1 MVAAAR
7 IISEAEDGVSG
18 VVFRGKKANPIV
30 TGFLPILWAHG
41 ARIVDTDGKAGL
53 ASPAAAD
60 ALNVYLELAKFALR
74 GVETCNSSEVRDA
87 IQSGATAIAI
97 EVWPSWVPSMDD
109 LNSLVVT
116 LGAAALSL
124 AVGFPAAYA
133 LVRLQLPRR
142 MDAAFLVFVLLVK
155 LAPPLVLA
163 IPLYQVLRGIHLLD
177 TLAGLILVYRI
188 YTLPFA
194 IWMLIGFV
202 RDVSPSYEEAAMM
215 DGASLGY
222 RLLIVVLPL
231 MAPGVAATFILLTI
245 LAWNEFAYALLFIQ
259 TPSNFTLP
267 TFIATLITEDE
278 TFWGRLMG
286 IGLVASLPILLMLAL
301 FQKHLVRGLA
311 GGLK

>member
-1 MVAAAR
+1 MPEMPRATTIAVY
-7 IISEAEDGVSG
+7 
-18 VVFRGKKANPIV
+18 VVTAIM
-30 TGFLPILWAHG
+30 LWPILWMVTTSFKPP
-41 ARIVDTDGKAGL
+41 IEFV
-53 ASPAAAD
+53 S
-60 ALNVYLELAKFALR
+60 
-74 GVETCNSSEVRDA
+74 NS
-87 IQSGATAIAI
+87 IAI
-97 EVWPSWVPSMDD
+97 LPISPGLEHYRELLDD
-109 LNSLVVT
+109 GIARRVANSLVVT
-116 LGAAALSL
+116 LGAATISL

-133 LVRLQLPRR
+133 LVRLQLPKR

-177 TLAGLILVYRI
+177 TLAGLILVYQV

-202 RDVSPSYEEAAMM
+202 RDVSPTYEEAAVM
-215 DGASLGY
+215 DGAGLGY
-222 RLLIVVLPL
+222 RLITVVMPI
-231 MAPGVAATFILLTI
+231 MAPGLAATFILVAI
-245 LAWNEFAYALLFIQ
+245 LAWNEFVYALLFIQ

-267 TFIATLITEDE
+267 TYIATLITEDE

-286 IGLVASLPILLMLAL
+286 IGLIASLPILLLLAL